1 MPTLSRD
8 LALGARTLRKNPA
21 FALTAI
27 ITLALGIGASTAI
40 FSVVNAVLLR
50 PLPYGDADRLTIISQ
65 DLRARNVVDFP
76 VGPGDVPDI
85 RKGTTV
91 FEGIAALQTGR
102 NVPYT
107 DKDAKV
113 QLITR
118 AAATPN
124 IFKLL
129 KVPVAY
135 GRDFTDDDGIPNPIV
150 QTPPGAQ
157 AQPAPQTPPTPP
169 LPTIGII

>member
-1 MPTLSRD
+1 MPTLSHD

-27 ITLALGIGASTAI
+27 FTLALGIGASTAI

-50 PLPYGDADRLTIISQ
+50 PLPYGDADRLTIVTQ
-65 DLRARNVVDFP
+65 DLRVRGVVDFP
-76 VGPGDVPDI
+76 IGPGDVPDI
-85 RKGTTV
+85 RNGTTV

-107 DKDAKV
+107 DKDGKA
-113 QLITR
+113 QLITI
-118 AAATPN
+118 AQASPN
-124 IFKLL
+124 IFKIL

-135 GRDFTDDDGIPNPIV
+135 GR
-150 QTPPGAQ
+150 
-157 AQPAPQTPPTPP
+157 
-169 LPTIGII
+169 